1 MVCLRAGP
9 TAMNFNDYYDHVV
22 WIAPASLAAV
32 GLKIQSNRILTCLIA
47 EQVFKTFGLQ
57 VIKEFK
63 PVVVVPGLMRLK
75 PFVQFFLGESDFRR
89 HEVSSANDFTQNL
102 HHL

>member
-1 MVCLRAGP
+1 
-9 TAMNFNDYYDHVV
+9 
-22 WIAPASLAAV
+22 
-32 GLKIQSNRILTCLIA
+32 
-47 EQVFKTFGLQ
+47 
-57 VIKEFK
+57 
-63 PVVVVPGLMRLK
+63 VVPGLMRLK